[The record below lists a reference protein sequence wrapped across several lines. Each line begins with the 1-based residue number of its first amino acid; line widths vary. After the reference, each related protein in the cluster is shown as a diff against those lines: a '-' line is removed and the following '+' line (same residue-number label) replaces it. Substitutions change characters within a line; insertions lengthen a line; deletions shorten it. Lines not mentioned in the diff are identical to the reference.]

1 MEMPYIPPQKRQH
14 IFPAWVR
21 YPVWFVIAII
31 TLKFSIHWFF
41 AMMPM
46 AEAALP
52 TWVFAR

>member
-21 YPVWFVIAII
+21 YPIWFVIAII
-31 TLKFSIHWFF
+31 IMKYSIHWFF

-46 AEAALP
+46 AEAALLS
-52 TWVFAR
+52 WVSAR